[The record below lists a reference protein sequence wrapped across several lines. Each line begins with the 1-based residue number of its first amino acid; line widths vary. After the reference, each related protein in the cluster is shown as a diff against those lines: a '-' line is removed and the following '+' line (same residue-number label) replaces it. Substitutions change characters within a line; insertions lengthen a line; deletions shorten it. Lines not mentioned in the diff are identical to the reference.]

1 MTFSPPASTPP
12 KGSHPARAGWSF
24 VKPSVIPG
32 FGLTFG
38 YTIFYLSLIVL
49 IPIAGLFL
57 KAATVPWDEIVRV
70 ATANR
75 TLNALSVSFGSSF
88 IAALV
93 NVVFGVLVAWV
104 LVRYRFPGRRI
115 LDAIVDLPF
124 ALPTA
129 VAGIALS
136 ALYAPKGWIGSLFQ
150 DTGPLW
156 TWWQA
161 QSWLPFGLQN
171 FVLDFKIAYTP
182 SGIVIALIFIGLP
195 FVVRTV
201 QPVLEQFEP
210 ELEEAAA
217 TLGANRLQT
226 ITRVILPRLTP
237 AVVTGFALAF
247 ARAVGEYGSVIF
259 IAGNLPN
266 ISEIAPVLIVIK
278 LEEFDQAGA
287 SVIAAIMLIIAFVM
301 LFVINLIQAWSR
313 RRFGD
318 V

>member
-1 MTFSPPASTPP
+1 MMAPI
-12 KGSHPARAGWSF
+12 HPAREGWSF

-38 YTIFYLSLIVL
+38 YTLTYLSLLVL
-49 IPIAGLFL
+49 IPIAALVL
-57 KAATVPWDEIVRV
+57 KAASVPLDEIWRI
-70 ATANR
+70 ASAPR
-75 TLNALSVSFGSSF
+75 TVKALQVSFGSSL
-88 IAALV
+88 IAAFV
-93 NVVFGVLVAWV
+93 NVVFGVVVAWV
-104 LVRYRFPGRRI
+104 LVRYKFPGRRI
-115 LDAIVDLPF
+115 MDAIVDLPF

-136 ALYAPKGWIGSLFQ
+136 TLYAPKGWIGSIFNAN
-150 DTGPLW
+150 GPLN
-156 TWWQA
+156 TWIAA
-161 QSWLPFGLQN
+161 QTWLPLGLSEWQIP
-171 FVLDFKIAYTP
+171 VWKIAYTP

-201 QPVLEQFEP
+201 QPVLEEFEQ

-217 TLGANRLQT
+217 TLGANRWQT

-237 AVVTGFALAF
+237 AVLTGFSLAF

-266 ISEIAPVLIVIK
+266 VSEIAPLLIVIK

-287 SVIAAIMLIIAFVM
+287 AVIAGIMLVLAFAM
-301 LFVINLIQAWSR
+301 LLVINLIQAWAR